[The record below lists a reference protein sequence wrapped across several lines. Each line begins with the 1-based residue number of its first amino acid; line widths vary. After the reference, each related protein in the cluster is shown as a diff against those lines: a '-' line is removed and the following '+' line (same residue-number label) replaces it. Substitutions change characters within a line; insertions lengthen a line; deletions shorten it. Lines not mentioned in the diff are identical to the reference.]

1 MAVLKLGLPK
11 GSLEETTFSMFK
23 RAGYNIDVQSRSYY
37 PKIDDPE
44 IECILIRAQEI
55 ARYVEMGLLDCG
67 LTGYDWVLENDANVT
82 QIAELVY
89 GKVGRKPLRWVLAV
103 PNDSPINCAK
113 DLEGKRI
120 ATEVMGMTK
129 KYLAKNGVNA
139 KVEFSWG
146 ATEVK
151 PPHLADAIVEIT
163 ETGSSLKANNLRIV
177 DTLCETT
184 TRFIANNDAAKD
196 EFKRNKME
204 KIALLLQAVLT
215 AENKVGLM
223 MNCHVDNLEKVL
235 AILPAMNRPTIAH
248 LSDQN
253 WYSLTTVVDEH
264 IVRDIIPDLKKVEE
278 SGCGRHCRIQ
288 PQQGDSVGLT

>member
-1 MAVLKLGLPK
+1 MTVLKLGLPK

-103 PNDSPINCAK
+103 PNDSPINGAK

-223 MNCHVDNLEKVL
+223 MNCHVDNLENVL
-235 AILPAMNRPTIAH
+235 KILPAMNRPTIAH

-264 IVRDIIPDLKKVEE
+264 IVRDIIPDLKKAGAEGIVEYNLNKV
-278 SGCGRHCRIQ
+278 I
-288 PQQGDSVGLT
+288 P

>member
-1 MAVLKLGLPK
+1 LPK

-103 PNDSPINCAK
+103 PNDSPINGAK

-120 ATEVMGMTK
+120 ATEAMGMTK

-223 MNCHVDNLEKVL
+223 MNCHVDNLENVL
-235 AILPAMNRPTIAH
+235 KILPAMNRPTIAH

-264 IVRDIIPDLKKVEE
+264 IVRDIIPDLKKAGAEGIVEYNLNKV
-278 SGCGRHCRIQ
+278 I
-288 PQQGDSVGLT
+288 P

>member
-1 MAVLKLGLPK
+1 MTVLKLGLPK

-82 QIAELVY
+82 EIAELVY

-120 ATEVMGMTK
+120 ATEAMGMTK
-129 KYLAKNGVNA
+129 KYLEKNGVNA

-264 IVRDIIPDLKKVEE
+264 IVRDIIPDLKKAGAEGIVEYNLNKV
-278 SGCGRHCRIQ
+278 I
-288 PQQGDSVGLT
+288 P

>member
-44 IECILIRAQEI
+44 IECIMIRAQEI

-103 PNDSPINCAK
+103 PNDSPINGAK

-120 ATEVMGMTK
+120 ATEAMGMTK
-129 KYLAKNGVNA
+129 KYLEKNGVNA

-215 AENKVGLM
+215 AESKVGLM

-264 IVRDIIPDLKKVEE
+264 VVRDIIPELKKAGAEGIVEYNLNKV
-278 SGCGRHCRIQ
+278 I
-288 PQQGDSVGLT
+288 P

>member
-1 MAVLKLGLPK
+1 MTVLKLGLPK

-103 PNDSPINCAK
+103 PNDSPINGAK

-120 ATEVMGMTK
+120 ATEAMGMTK

-264 IVRDIIPDLKKVEE
+264 IVRDIIPDLKKAGAEGIVEYNLNKV
-278 SGCGRHCRIQ
+278 I
-288 PQQGDSVGLT
+288 P

>member
-67 LTGYDWVLENDANVT
+67 LTGYDWVLENDADVT

-120 ATEVMGMTK
+120 ATEAMGMTK
-129 KYLAKNGVNA
+129 KYLEKNGVNA

-264 IVRDIIPDLKKVEE
+264 IVRDIIPNLKKAGAEGIVEYNLNKV
-278 SGCGRHCRIQ
+278 I
-288 PQQGDSVGLT
+288 P

>member
-1 MAVLKLGLPK
+1 
-11 GSLEETTFSMFK
+11 
-23 RAGYNIDVQSRSYY
+23 
-37 PKIDDPE
+37 
-44 IECILIRAQEI
+44 
-55 ARYVEMGLLDCG
+55 MGLLDCG
-67 LTGYDWVLENDANVT
+67 LTGYDWVLENDADVT

-103 PNDSPINCAK
+103 PNDSPINGAK

-120 ATEVMGMTK
+120 ATEAMGMTK

-264 IVRDIIPDLKKVEE
+264 VVRDIIPELKKAGAEGIVEYNLNKV
-278 SGCGRHCRIQ
+278 I
-288 PQQGDSVGLT
+288 P

>member
-44 IECILIRAQEI
+44 IECIMIRAQEI

-120 ATEVMGMTK
+120 ATEAMGMTK
-129 KYLAKNGVNA
+129 K
-139 KVEFSWG
+139 
-146 ATEVK
+146 
-151 PPHLADAIVEIT
+151 
-163 ETGSSLKANNLRIV
+163 
-177 DTLCETT
+177 
-184 TRFIANNDAAKD
+184 
-196 EFKRNKME
+196 
-204 KIALLLQAVLT
+204 
-215 AENKVGLM
+215 
-223 MNCHVDNLEKVL
+223 
-235 AILPAMNRPTIAH
+235 
-248 LSDQN
+248 
-253 WYSLTTVVDEH
+253 
-264 IVRDIIPDLKKVEE
+264 
-278 SGCGRHCRIQ
+278 
-288 PQQGDSVGLT
+288 

>member
-1 MAVLKLGLPK
+1 MTVLKLGLPK

-223 MNCHVDNLEKVL
+223 MNCHVDNLENVL
-235 AILPAMNRPTIAH
+235 KILPAMNRPTIAH

-264 IVRDIIPDLKKVEE
+264 IVRDIIPDLKKAGAEGIVEYNLNKV
-278 SGCGRHCRIQ
+278 I
-288 PQQGDSVGLT
+288 P

>member
-120 ATEVMGMTK
+120 ATEAMGMTK
-129 KYLAKNGVNA
+129 KYLEKNGVNA

-223 MNCHVDNLEKVL
+223 MNCHVDNLENVL
-235 AILPAMNRPTIAH
+235 KILPAMNRPTIAH

-264 IVRDIIPDLKKVEE
+264 VVRDIIPELKKAGAEGIVEYNLNKV
-278 SGCGRHCRIQ
+278 I
-288 PQQGDSVGLT
+288 P

>member
-1 MAVLKLGLPK
+1 MTVFKLGLPK
-11 GSLEETTFSMFK
+11 GSLEETTFSLFK

-103 PNDSPINCAK
+103 PNDSPINSAK

-120 ATEVMGMTK
+120 ATEAMGMTK

-264 IVRDIIPDLKKVEE
+264 MVRDIIPDLKKAGAEGIVEYNLNKV
-278 SGCGRHCRIQ
+278 I
-288 PQQGDSVGLT
+288 P

>member
-103 PNDSPINCAK
+103 PNDSTINCAK

-120 ATEVMGMTK
+120 ATEAMGMTK
-129 KYLAKNGVNA
+129 KYLEKNGVNA

-264 IVRDIIPDLKKVEE
+264 VVRDIIPELKKAGAEGIVEYNLNKV
-278 SGCGRHCRIQ
+278 I
-288 PQQGDSVGLT
+288 P

>member
-103 PNDSPINCAK
+103 PNDSPINGAK

-120 ATEVMGMTK
+120 ATEAMGMTQ

-223 MNCHVDNLEKVL
+223 MNCHVDNLENVL
-235 AILPAMNRPTIAH
+235 KILPAMNRPTIAH

-264 IVRDIIPDLKKVEE
+264 IVRDIIPDLKKAGAEGIVEYNLNKV
-278 SGCGRHCRIQ
+278 I
-288 PQQGDSVGLT
+288 P

>member
-103 PNDSPINCAK
+103 PNDSPINGAK

-120 ATEVMGMTK
+120 ATEAMGMTK

-264 IVRDIIPDLKKVEE
+264 IVRDIIPDLKKAGAEGIVEYNLNKV
-278 SGCGRHCRIQ
+278 I
-288 PQQGDSVGLT
+288 P

>member
-120 ATEVMGMTK
+120 ATEALGMTK

-223 MNCHVDNLEKVL
+223 MNCHVDNLENVL
-235 AILPAMNRPTIAH
+235 KILPAMNRPTIAH

-264 IVRDIIPDLKKVEE
+264 IVRDIIPDLKKAGAEGIVEYNLNKV
-278 SGCGRHCRIQ
+278 I
-288 PQQGDSVGLT
+288 P

>member
-103 PNDSPINCAK
+103 PNDSPINGAK

-120 ATEVMGMTK
+120 ATEAMGMTK

-253 WYSLTTVVDEH
+253 WYSLTTVIDEFV
-264 IVRDIIPDLKKVEE
+264 VRDIIPDLKKAGAEGIVEYNLNKV
-278 SGCGRHCRIQ
+278 I
-288 PQQGDSVGLT
+288 P

>member
-103 PNDSPINCAK
+103 PNDSPINGAK

-264 IVRDIIPDLKKVEE
+264 IVRDIIPDLKKAGAEGIVEYNLNKV
-278 SGCGRHCRIQ
+278 I
-288 PQQGDSVGLT
+288 P

>member
-44 IECILIRAQEI
+44 IECIMIRAQEI

-103 PNDSPINCAK
+103 PNDSPINGAK

-120 ATEVMGMTK
+120 ATEAMGMTK

-223 MNCHVDNLEKVL
+223 MNCHVDNLENVL
-235 AILPAMNRPTIAH
+235 KILPAMNRPTIAH

-264 IVRDIIPDLKKVEE
+264 VVRDIIPELKKAGAEGIVEYNLNKV
-278 SGCGRHCRIQ
+278 I
-288 PQQGDSVGLT
+288 P

>member
-67 LTGYDWVLENDANVT
+67 LTGYDWVLENDADVT
-82 QIAELVY
+82 EIAELVY

-120 ATEVMGMTK
+120 ATEAMGMTK
-129 KYLAKNGVNA
+129 KYLEKNGVNA

-223 MNCHVDNLEKVL
+223 MNCHVDNLERFWRFC
-235 AILPAMNRPTIAH
+235 PP
-248 LSDQN
+248 
-253 WYSLTTVVDEH
+253 
-264 IVRDIIPDLKKVEE
+264 
-278 SGCGRHCRIQ
+278 
-288 PQQGDSVGLT
+288 

>member
-1 MAVLKLGLPK
+1 MTVLKLGLPK

-44 IECILIRAQEI
+44 IECIMIRAQEI

-120 ATEVMGMTK
+120 ATEAMGMTK
-129 KYLAKNGVNA
+129 KYLEKNGVNA

-235 AILPAMNRPTIAH
+235 KILPAMNRPTIAH

-264 IVRDIIPDLKKVEE
+264 VVRDIIPELKKAGAEGIVEYNLNKV
-278 SGCGRHCRIQ
+278 I
-288 PQQGDSVGLT
+288 P

>member
-82 QIAELVY
+82 EIAELVY

-120 ATEVMGMTK
+120 ATEAMGMTK
-129 KYLAKNGVNA
+129 KYLEKNGVNA

-223 MNCHVDNLEKVL
+223 MNCHVDNLEAVL
-235 AILPAMNRPTIAH
+235 KILPAMNRPTIAH

-264 IVRDIIPDLKKVEE
+264 IVRDIIPDLKKAGAEGIVEYNLNKV
-278 SGCGRHCRIQ
+278 I
-288 PQQGDSVGLT
+288 P

>member
-223 MNCHVDNLEKVL
+223 MNCHVDNLENVL
-235 AILPAMNRPTIAH
+235 KILPAMNRPTIAH

-264 IVRDIIPDLKKVEE
+264 IVRDIIPDLKKAGAEGIVEYNLNKV
-278 SGCGRHCRIQ
+278 I
-288 PQQGDSVGLT
+288 P

>member
-89 GKVGRKPLRWVLAV
+89 GKVGRKPLRWVMAV
-103 PNDSPINCAK
+103 PNDSPINGAK

-120 ATEVMGMTK
+120 ATEAMGMTK
-129 KYLAKNGVNA
+129 KYLEKNGVNA

-223 MNCHVDNLEKVL
+223 MNCHVDNLENVL
-235 AILPAMNRPTIAH
+235 KILPAMNRPTIAH

-264 IVRDIIPDLKKVEE
+264 IVRDIIPDLKKAGAEGIVEYNLNKV
-278 SGCGRHCRIQ
+278 I
-288 PQQGDSVGLT
+288 P

>member
-103 PNDSPINCAK
+103 PNDSPINGAK

-120 ATEVMGMTK
+120 ATEAMGMTK

-264 IVRDIIPDLKKVEE
+264 VVRDIIPELKKAGAEGIVEYNLNKV
-278 SGCGRHCRIQ
+278 I
-288 PQQGDSVGLT
+288 P